1 MASEQETLISRA
13 QLSYQKLATA
23 AVALNTASDQLGK
36 VIVEL
41 DAALK
46 ALNLGISSWISFNEW
61 TDESGF
67 NYSCDQIGYSKVD
80 GKWGIALRSLSGNY
94 NFPED
99 ATVDGPWLFND
110 APRAL
115 RLAAI
120 DKIPAFLEK
129 LVKDAVATTKKINE
143 KLQQSRELAKAITVL
158 ASAKDKPPKEVPKVL
173 IE

>member
-1 MASEQETLISRA
+1 MVPEEETLISRA
-13 QLSYQKLATA
+13 QTSYRKLATA

-36 VIVEL
+36 VIVEV

-61 TDESGF
+61 VDDGGSD
-67 NYSCDQIGYSKVD
+67 YSCDQIGYSKVG

-94 NFPED
+94 NYGEG
-99 ATVDGPWLFND
+99 TEDGPWLFND

-115 RLAAI
+115 RVAAI
-120 DKIPAFLEK
+120 DKIPEFLEK
-129 LVKDAVATTKKINE
+129 LAKDAVETTKKINE

-158 ASAKDKPPKEVPKVL
+158 ASAKDKPPKEGPKVL